1 MYFIS
6 EGVGL
11 YLTLFF
17 INMDMGCNCSKDSTP
32 LSLKQKLRREFKQKV
47 ADMKKIWNDSADGN
61 KITST
66 KDELGFKP
74 KE

>member
-1 MYFIS
+1 MNSVIKR
-6 EGVGL
+6 VRIN
-11 YLTLFF
+11 LTLFF

-47 ADMKKIWNDSADGN
+47 ADMKKIWNDSTDDN

>member
-1 MYFIS
+1 MS
-6 EGVGL
+6 EIL
-11 YLTLFF
+11 SHSFF
-17 INMDMGCNCSKDSTP
+17 INKDMRCNCSKDSTP
-32 LSLKQKLRREFKQKV
+32 LSVKQKLRREFKQKV
-47 ADMKKIWNDSADGN
+47 ADVKRLWQESSDN

>member
-17 INMDMGCNCSKDSTP
+17 INMVMGCNCSKDSTP

-47 ADMKKIWNDSADGN
+47 ADMKKIWNDSADDN